1 MDTAQML
8 NYFKS
13 SLSKRLGRLMSN
25 KLCMDTS
32 MYMLMIVAEMYEG
45 LLYGEQTDVNN
56 ATPRIA
62 APAPKESEWEVEGIL
77 SMLTQVMA

>member
-1 MDTAQML
+1 MDPAQSL
-8 NYFKS
+8 NHFKS
-13 SLSKRLGRLMSN
+13 SLSQGLGRLMSN

-32 MYMLMIVAEMYEG
+32 MYMLMIVTDMYEG

-62 APAPKESEWEVEGIL
+62 APAPKESEWEV
-77 SMLTQVMA
+77 TCQC